1 MPRKRV
7 DKRNA
12 DERREDALRP
22 CRYLGYAR
30 DVLGMHL
37 VSREAYRIA
46 ESQFRRAMWLNPFE
60 PQFRIHLAW
69 CLYKQARLAEAME
82 CLKEHV
88 QSTELAEDLQAIVT
102 LIQRGATDATK
113 AGRKAL

>member
-1 MPRKRV
+1 MPRKSV
-7 DKRNA
+7 DKRDA

-22 CRYLGYAR
+22 CGYLGYDR
-30 DVLGMHL
+30 DALGMHL

-69 CLYKQARLAEAME
+69 SLYKQARLAEAME
-82 CLKEHV
+82 YLKDV
-88 QSTELAEDLQAIVT
+88 QSTGLPEDLQATVT
-102 LIQRGATDATK
+102 LIHRGVADPTK
-113 AGRKAL
+113 AGRKVL

>member
-1 MPRKRV
+1 MPRKSV
-7 DKRNA
+7 DKRDA

-22 CRYLGYAR
+22 SPYLGYDR
-30 DVLGMHL
+30 DALGMHL

-46 ESQFRRAMWLNPFE
+46 ESQFRRAMWLNPSE

-69 CLYKQARLAEAME
+69 CLYKQGQLGEALE
-82 CLKEHV
+82 CLRDV
-88 QSTELAEDLQAIVT
+88 PTTELAEDTRAMVA
-102 LIQRGATDATK
+102 LIERGVADPTK